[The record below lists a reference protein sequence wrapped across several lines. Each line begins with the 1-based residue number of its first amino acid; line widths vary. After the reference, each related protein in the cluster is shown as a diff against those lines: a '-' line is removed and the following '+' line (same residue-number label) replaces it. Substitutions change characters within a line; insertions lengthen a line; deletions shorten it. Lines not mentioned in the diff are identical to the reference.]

1 MNHFA
6 VYLKLIRYYKSTVL
20 QLKKKSP
27 NRKIKP
33 LLNPIKTIYLEITRA
48 IVFLTV
54 FVVFSI
60 SLKYSS
66 KDVCLF
72 RSV

>member
-20 QLKKKSP
+20 QLKKSP

>member
-66 KDVCLF
+66 KDVYLF